1 MTNCGQHHIHRTIWG
16 TYRVSFCLKGET
28 TTQSF
33 VDFKEAIAFRD
44 ALVIPKIKKTR
55 DRRAYMAIYN
65 ATYRKRPK
73 IRGTKYS
80 DKGVYQAGPAI
91 VDLLDFSTE
100 KPAGNWVAPVDT
112 RRDKGCWSAKPLSA
126 SGPVI
131 VSWT

>member
-1 MTNCGQHHIHRTIWG
+1 
-16 TYRVSFCLKGET
+16 VSFCLKGET